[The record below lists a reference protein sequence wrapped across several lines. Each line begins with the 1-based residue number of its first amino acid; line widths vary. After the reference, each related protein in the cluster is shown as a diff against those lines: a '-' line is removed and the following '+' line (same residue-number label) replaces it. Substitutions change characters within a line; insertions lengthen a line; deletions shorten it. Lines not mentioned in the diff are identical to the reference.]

1 MFTYLKVKDF
11 ALIEDIEIEFKAGF
25 TAFVGE
31 TGAGKSLLVDAI
43 NILSGARSSTSFLK
57 KGSDFAYIEGGFF
70 LEENHAIL
78 LFLKKHDI
86 EIEHGEDMLVSR
98 KITKDGRTTCKIQG
112 NTVPVQLL
120 KQVMNK
126 LVDIHGQQ
134 ENSYLLEQKN
144 HLFLLD
150 IFANNREL
158 LGKYKYEYTKLQKM
172 LTEKQ
177 QLAKLQDEITQLPVF
192 EKQLSE
198 IIQSNIQPGEIE
210 EITEQFQALKDFSK
224 NFDVLQET
232 QQILKKYQVSL
243 QLYQA
248 TKNLEKLS
256 AKDETTKR
264 LFSIYYELQDIED
277 ELTSDIDSLV
287 NQKSQQEEI
296 EQRISHIFSMQ
307 KKYGDDLEVAKENL
321 EAKIQKLQNIEY
333 ELIQLEKMIVAQR
346 DVVQTLAI
354 NLHEKRVE
362 AGNVLSA
369 SIMQQLTDLY
379 MEKVLF
385 KLAFKELPLS
395 ENGTDSVEFMIQSN
409 VGSDFQPMIKIA
421 SGGELSRIM
430 LAIKVIFTK
439 EQTLST
445 IIFDEIDTG
454 VSGKVA
460 QAIAK
465 KMQVFGKEQQVFAIT
480 HLPQVLAA
488 STQQLLIEKYVENNM
503 THVKVSYLSPE
514 EHEIEVAKMLSGT
527 EVHQTGI
534 EHARELIHLF
544 Q

>member
-11 ALIEDIEIEFKAGF
+11 ALIEDIEIEFKPGF

>member
-11 ALIEDIEIEFKAGF
+11 ALIEDIEIEFKPGF

-78 LFLKKHDI
+78 QFLRKHDI
-86 EIEHGEDMLVSR
+86 EIEPGEDMLVSR

-172 LTEKQ
+172 LAEKQ
-177 QLAKLQDEITQLPVF
+177 QLAKLQDEITQLPAF

-198 IIQSNIQPGEIE
+198 IIQANIQPGEIE

-232 QQILKKYQVSL
+232 QQMLKKYQVSL

-248 TKNLEKLS
+248 TKNLEKLA
-256 AKDETTKR
+256 AKEETTKR

-277 ELTSDIDSLV
+277 ELTSDVDSLV
-287 NQKSQQEEI
+287 SQKAQQEEI
-296 EQRISHIFSMQ
+296 EQRISQIFSMQ

-321 EAKIQKLQNIEY
+321 EAKILKLQNIEY

-346 DVVQTLAI
+346 DVVQELAT
-354 NLHEKRVE
+354 NLHDKRVE

-385 KLAFKELPLS
+385 KLAFKEFPLS

-465 KMQVFGKEQQVFAIT
+465 KMQVFGEEQQVFAIT

-488 STQQLLIEKYVENNM
+488 STQQLLIEKYVENDM
-503 THVKVSYLSPE
+503 THVKVSYLSAT
-514 EHEIEVAKMLSGT
+514 EHEVEVAKMLSGT